1 MEAPPHPAGC
11 FSGLRSATRCTSI
24 LVASTRSRILDL
36 GAPLVPLIRPTSFF
50 LVATLV
56 AATASAQTK
65 PAEPRDYS
73 APPGAPYRAESV
85 TVTTPM
91 GHTLAGTLTLPI
103 SASKAHPVAAIV
115 TISGT
120 GPQDRDENLGFGGYR
135 PFRQF
140 ADSLGR
146 RGIAVLRM
154 DDRGVGESKGQ
165 FKGAT
170 PVDFVKDIRAGL
182 AYLRTRPEIDAK
194 RLALLGHSEGAIDAP
209 MVALEEPALKALVLL
224 AGQAHS
230 LHGALKFQLENLIRH
245 DTTLTPAARDS
256 AIAHVQDKID
266 ALTAADPYMRFMD
279 GYDPTPTARQVSK
292 PAILILTGET
302 DRQADPTQVDDWVAA
317 FEQAGNRDVTGKVL
331 PGAQSPL
338 RARPRRVPRG
348 VCQAPPAAQGGSVGG
363 GTGGRL
369 VEPATSLGSDGHQ
382 HPVPQWHDRR
392 DPARVSVD
400 QPGQFAHAFGGR
412 RY

>member
-1 MEAPPHPAGC
+1 M
-11 FSGLRSATRCTSI
+11 
-24 LVASTRSRILDL
+24 
-36 GAPLVPLIRPTSFF
+36 PLIRLTR
-50 LVATLV
+50 LVPAIMLG
-56 AATASAQTK
+56 AATASAQAK

-91 GHTLAGTLTLPI
+91 GHTLAGTLTLPN
-103 SASKAHPVAAIV
+103 SASKAHPVAAVV

-140 ADSLGR
+140 ADSLGS

-165 FKGAT
+165 FRGAT
-170 PVDFVKDIRAGL
+170 PVDFVQDIRAGL
-182 AYLRTRPEIDAK
+182 AYLRTRPEIDAN

-209 MVALEEPALKALVLL
+209 LVALEEPQLKALVLL
-224 AGQAHS
+224 AGVAHS
-230 LHGALKFQLENLIRH
+230 LHGVLKFQLENLLRH

-256 AIAHVQDKID
+256 AILHVQDKID
-266 ALTAADPYMRFMD
+266 ELTAADPYMRFMD
-279 GYDPTPTARQVSK
+279 GYDPTPTARQVKK

-317 FEQAGNRDVTGKVL
+317 FRQAGNRDVTGKVL
-331 PGAQSPL
+331 PGLNHLFVPDPDGFPGGYAKLPQPL
-338 RARPRRVPRG
+338 NVDP
-348 VCQAPPAAQGGSVGG
+348 SVVGLVVDWLSQ
-363 GTGGRL
+363 RL
-369 VEPATSLGSDGHQ
+369 
-382 HPVPQWHDRR
+382 R
-392 DPARVSVD
+392 
-400 QPGQFAHAFGGR
+400 
-412 RY
+412 

>member
-1 MEAPPHPAGC
+1 M
-11 FSGLRSATRCTSI
+11 R
-24 LVASTRSRILDL
+24 
-36 GAPLVPLIRPTSFF
+36 LIRSIA
-50 LVATLV
+50 VISV
-56 AATASAQTK
+56 AATALPAATGSAQTR
-65 PAEPRDYS
+65 PAEARDYS
-73 APPGAPYRAESV
+73 APPGAPYRAEAV

-91 GHTLAGTLTLPI
+91 GHTLAGTLTLPN
-103 SASKAHPVAAIV
+103 SASRANPVAVVV

-170 PVDFVKDIRAGL
+170 PIDFVQDIRAGL
-182 AYLRTRPEIDAK
+182 AYLRTRPEIDAS
-194 RLALLGHSEGAIDAP
+194 RMALLGHSEGAIDAP
-209 MVALEEPALKALVLL
+209 MVALEEPTLKALVLL
-224 AGQAHS
+224 AGVAHS
-230 LHGALKFQLENLIRH
+230 LHGTLKFQLENMIRH
-245 DTTLTPAARDS
+245 DTTLTPEKRDS
-256 AIAHVQDKID
+256 AIAHVQDRID

-302 DRQADPTQVDDWVAA
+302 DRQADPTQVPDWVAA

-331 PGAQSPL
+331 PGLNHLFVPDPDGFPGGYAKLPQPL
-338 RARPRRVPRG
+338 R
-348 VCQAPPAAQGGSVGG
+348 
-363 GTGGRL
+363 
-369 VEPATSLGSDGHQ
+369 VEP
-382 HPVPQWHDRR
+382 
-392 DPARVSVD
+392 SVVGLVVD
-400 QPGQFAHAFGGR
+400 WLSQR
-412 RY
+412 LR